1 MMRDDGMRMA
11 GPWAV
16 LIALAFIVPGQS
28 VLASAPAPHQKE
40 WTILVYEDGD
50 NNLEGAGVHD
60 LNEMET
66 VGSNDDINV
75 IVQFDRSPGNDNTN
89 GNWSGAKRYYVTKDS
104 DFNTISSTEL
114 SDLGDTNMG
123 DPRTFI
129 NFTTWAVDHYPAKR
143 YLVVFWDHG
152 GGWHGVCWDDTSADY
167 LNLDNISAALQGLKA
182 HLGRNIDVVG
192 FDACLMS
199 GIEILY
205 QIRDTCD
212 VAAVSGT
219 TEPDDGWPY
228 DWILPALAMK
238 PYMTDEELATE
249 ITNDYVNSYTD
260 GKPDPQDTPTSTMS
274 AWNMSKVEG
283 LFEQFD
289 QMSMRLAM
297 NALTYNAYLHEAR
310 AATESYDPQHVVF
323 LDVSN
328 YPLYDIYDFC
338 QNFLKP
344 LGGPFAGLIIDPSIR
359 QNMLAVQSLILGAR
373 IAERHGQRYPDGWGL
388 TVYFP
393 SGGNYPVSGT
403 PRTEYDARYDNIDF
417 SRDLYWDDFLK
428 AYYAVKNVPDTPPY
442 VAVASPAED
451 RSLNADDRTTMVTGT
466 AFDTASVSLVEVRI
480 DNGSWNKARGTV
492 NWEYEWNI
500 AGLSGRH
507 TVTARS
513 SDGFSTSPEV
523 SRTVE
528 IKPSSSGRIGTDSA
542 IVIGG
547 AAVILAAVG
556 AVLLVRRKD
565 VARLLHRGQKAT
577 DKKPQGE

>member
-1 MMRDDGMRMA
+1 MKA
-11 GPWAV
+11 EAVAALLLTVLFVLPGPV
-16 LIALAFIVPGQS
+16 LP
-28 VLASAPAPHQKE
+28 APAATEKLKE
-40 WTILVYEDGD
+40 WSILVYEDGD
-50 NNLEGAGVHD
+50 NNLEGPGVHD
-60 LNEMET
+60 INEMET
-66 VGSNDDINV
+66 VGSTDDFNIV
-75 IVQFDRSPGNDNTN
+75 VQFDRSPAYDTTN
-89 GNWSGAKRYYVTKDS
+89 GNWTGAKRFYVTKDN
-104 DFNTISSTEL
+104 DMNTITSKEVG
-114 SDLGDTNMG
+114 DLGDTNMG
-123 DPRTFI
+123 DPQTFI

-167 LNLDNISAALQGLKA
+167 LNLDNISAGLRGLKA
-182 HLGRNIDVVG
+182 HLGRNIDIVG

-219 TEPDDGWPY
+219 TEPNDGWPY

-238 PYMTDEELATE
+238 PYMTDGELATE

-260 GKPDPQDTPTSTMS
+260 GKPDPQDTPTVTMS
-274 AWNMSKVEG
+274 AWNMSKVGG

-297 NALTYNAYLHEAR
+297 NALTYNVYLHEAR
-310 AATESYDPQHVVF
+310 AATQSYDPQHVVF
-323 LDVSN
+323 LDISN

-344 LGGPFAGLIIDPSIR
+344 LGGPVAGLLIDPGIK
-359 QNMLAVQSLILGAR
+359 QNMLAIQNLILGAR

-428 AYYAVKNVPDTPPY
+428 AYYAAKNVPDTPPY
-442 VAVASPAED
+442 VTIGSPAEAG
-451 RSLNADDRTTMVTGT
+451 SLNADDRTAVVSGT
-466 AFDTASVSLVEVRI
+466 AFDTASVSLVEVRM

-492 NWEYEWNI
+492 NWEYEWDI
-500 AGLSGRH
+500 AGLGGRH
-507 TVTARS
+507 TITARS

-523 SRTVE
+523 SRTVDV
-528 IKPSSSGRIGTDSA
+528 KPSSSGRMGTDPA
-542 IVIGG
+542 IVMGG
-547 AAVILAAVG
+547 AAIIFAAVA

-565 VARLLHRGQKAT
+565 VARLLHGGRKASE
-577 DKKPQGE
+577 KKPQGE